1 MKPFTLSLAPQQ
13 LMQAINPWTFNSQG
27 AQFGLFNINLGQTA
41 VPETELAVLEEVAS
55 YGKQLGRI
63 GDVLELLIAD
73 LPKAGLSEEQLGTI
87 KIFEGQLAEIR
98 KIKRREAA
106 KAP

>member
-1 MKPFTLSLAPQQ
+1 MKPFTLSLAPQS

-41 VPETELAVLEEVAS
+41 APETEVAILEEVGS

-63 GDVLELLIAD
+63 GDVLELLIARVPRD
-73 LPKAGLSEEQLGTI
+73 GLSGEERETI

-98 KIKRREAA
+98 KIKRREAT
-106 KAP
+106 KR